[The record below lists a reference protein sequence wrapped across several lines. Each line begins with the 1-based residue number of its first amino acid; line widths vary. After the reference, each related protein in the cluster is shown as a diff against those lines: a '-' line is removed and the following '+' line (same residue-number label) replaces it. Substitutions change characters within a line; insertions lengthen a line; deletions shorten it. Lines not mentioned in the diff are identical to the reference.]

1 MICFIWGQGHFCLKN
16 TFLLNWTKTPD
27 PFLELCEKYKSY
39 ERSLFRDCK
48 WVYCEHFGGIMSS
61 PSRSVL
67 EIGFCPNMDMGV
79 AILNFFLINEVHTQL
94 GPAISIRVEGNVRFG
109 QILF

>member
-1 MICFIWGQGHFCLKN
+1 
-16 TFLLNWTKTPD
+16 
-27 PFLELCEKYKSY
+27 
-39 ERSLFRDCK
+39 
-48 WVYCEHFGGIMSS
+48 MSS